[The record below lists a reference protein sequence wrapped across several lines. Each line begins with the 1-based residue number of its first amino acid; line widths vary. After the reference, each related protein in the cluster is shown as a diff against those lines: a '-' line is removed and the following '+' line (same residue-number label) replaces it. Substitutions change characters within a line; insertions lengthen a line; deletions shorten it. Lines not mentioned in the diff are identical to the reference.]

1 MWSEYLIFLL
11 KTVTI
16 VVALALLIGLLA
28 GMARRQSDEEKGKIR
43 VENVSKKLEKLKQR
57 LSEALVTDKKALK
70 NMRKAEKK
78 AQKAAAKNSED
89 PAKPKAWVLDF
100 KGDMQAS
107 QVHALAESV
116 SAVLHMATPQ
126 DTVVLRLESPG
137 GVVHGY
143 GLAASQLAR
152 LKAKQLSLVIAV
164 DKVAASGGYM
174 MAALADRIVA
184 APFAVVGSIG
194 VVAQLPNLHRFLKRN
209 DIDIELHTA
218 GEFKRTLTVLGEN
231 TEAGRE
237 KFKQDLENIHRLF
250 KDHVV
255 KARPAL
261 DINAVST
268 GEFWFGTDALA
279 RGLVDELATSDD
291 LLQGFHETHQVY
303 RVSFETPQPLAKK
316 LSAAAMLFVDQLYG
330 KLAGRSMPFQ

>member
-16 VVALALLIGLLA
+16 VLALALLLGLLA
-28 GMARRQSDEEKGKIR
+28 GLTRRQSEEDKGKIR
-43 VENVSKKLEKLKQR
+43 VENVSKKLDKLKKR
-57 LSEALVTDKKALK
+57 LSETLLTDKKAVKAL
-70 NMRKAEKK
+70 RKAEKK
-78 AQKAAAKNSED
+78 AQKAAAKEASEL
-89 PAKPKAWVLDF
+89 PKPKAWVLDF

-116 SAVLHMATPQ
+116 SAVLHMATPE

-152 LKAKQLSLVIAV
+152 LKAKQLPLVVSV

-184 APFAVVGSIG
+184 APFAILGSIG

-250 KDHVV
+250 KEHVV
-255 KARPAL
+255 KARPTL
-261 DINAVST
+261 DIDTVST
-268 GEFWFGTDALA
+268 GEFWFGSDALA
-279 RGLVDELATSDD
+279 QGLVDELATSDD
-291 LLQGFHETHQVY
+291 LLHGFHETHQVY
-303 RVSFETPQPLAKK
+303 KVSFETPQPLAKK
-316 LSAAAMLFVDQLYG
+316 LSAAAMLFVDQFYS